1 MKTNK
6 KRRSEKELK
15 IRANIKYLSPSS
27 NWEELRGILNEEN
40 LDLNDPKTAGI
51 LKIDNEIR

>member
-15 IRANIKYLSPSS
+15 IRASIAYLSPSP
-27 NWEELRGILNEEN
+27 NWEEFFNEYEGIFKEED
-40 LDLNDPKTAGI
+40 LDLNDPITAGI
-51 LKIDNEIR
+51 LGKL